1 MKISIELSPV
11 EVDNIK
17 IALDAA
23 AIKWKA
29 EAEKEEDPQHKSRFL
44 ELSDKYAKLSL
55 DFKLLARGISP
66 AA

>member
-1 MKISIELSPV
+1 MKISVELSP
-11 EVDNIK
+11 EELDNIK

-29 EAEKEEDPQHKSRFL
+29 EAEKEDDLQHKSNFL
-44 ELSDKYAKLSL
+44 QISEKYAKLSIA
-55 DFKLLARGISP
+55 FKYLARGISP